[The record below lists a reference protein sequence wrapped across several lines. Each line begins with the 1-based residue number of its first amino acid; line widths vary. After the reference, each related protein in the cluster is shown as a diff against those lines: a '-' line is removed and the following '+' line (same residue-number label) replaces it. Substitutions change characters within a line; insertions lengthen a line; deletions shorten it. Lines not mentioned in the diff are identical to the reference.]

1 MLVFTRSFDYIILF
15 FPSQLIIG
23 GLLPFYPCLSLTG
36 FHSSFTIKAS
46 DLGKFQEL
54 LINKL
59 SKYNSTFT
67 NISRISLVGY
77 GIMNNTKAI
86 KKTLEILK
94 INAIDIFSIQLEECK
109 LSIMTKEKVNSKILE
124 QLHNE
129 LIK

>member
-1 MLVFTRSFDYIILF
+1 
-15 FPSQLIIG
+15 
-23 GLLPFYPCLSLTG
+23 
-36 FHSSFTIKAS
+36 
-46 DLGKFQEL
+46 
-54 LINKL
+54 
-59 SKYNSTFT
+59 
-67 NISRISLVGY
+67 
-77 GIMNNTKAI
+77 MNNTKAI